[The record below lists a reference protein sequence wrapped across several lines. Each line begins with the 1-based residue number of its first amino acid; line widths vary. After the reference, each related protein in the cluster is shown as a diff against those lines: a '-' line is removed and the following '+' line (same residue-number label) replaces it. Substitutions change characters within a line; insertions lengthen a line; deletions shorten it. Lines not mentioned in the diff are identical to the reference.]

1 MTWTVSSGLWTT
13 PWPSG
18 VDGFTLR
25 DADAS
30 TSIGRAW
37 DADRH
42 ALFGGL
48 PALAAGSV
56 RSTTITLPESP
67 GATPHNR
74 RQATM
79 DPLMSREPLPHSVLL
94 PGLPVSRR
102 ALLAAGGVAA
112 VGGTGVYLGTRPPT
126 PARQQASAPPT
137 IATSPVA
144 GEILAT
150 PPPAPATPPVQ
161 KVDPA
166 DVLAGASVTDLRRFL
181 DSGAFTIVEL
191 VSACLAR
198 IEQLDTGE
206 GGLHAVI
213 ELNPDAEEIAAG
225 LDAELTNNES
235 RGPLHGIPVML
246 KDIVATADSMRT
258 TAGSLALADND
269 VVKDATIVTRLRDAG
284 AVILGKTNLTEWSN
298 FMGAAGQSGFSAR
311 GGLTVN
317 PYHLNHSAS
326 GSSSGSAVAVSA
338 GYVPLSIG
346 SETNGSIL
354 SPATTCG
361 VVGLKPTVGLVSRAG
376 VIPISFSQDSPGPMA
391 RSVTDAAIMLSAIAG
406 FDDEDPSATVGED
419 SSPAAALSRT
429 EREALD
435 GVDYAAALDPE
446 ALRGARIGVCRSLF
460 WFGAAVDALT
470 EEAIALMADAGAEIV
485 DEIYLEYS
493 DPSPYVVLLTEFAYG
508 LTEFLET
515 YMPDGPVTSIGEIVE
530 FNYANEDALLG
541 RDQSG
546 LTDALDAGS
555 IEDPYYLE
563 TRELRHTSIRENGID
578 AIMDEF
584 ELDALIAPTGGLA
597 ESFSSGGGGGSSA
610 EPPSVAGYPSITIPI
625 GLIDGLPAGLH
636 FFGRAFSEQTL
647 LNLAYGLEQA
657 LPKREP
663 PTFIPAD
670 EPLPSG

>member
-1 MTWTVSSGLWTT
+1 
-13 PWPSG
+13 
-18 VDGFTLR
+18 
-25 DADAS
+25 
-30 TSIGRAW
+30 
-37 DADRH
+37 
-42 ALFGGL
+42 
-48 PALAAGSV
+48 
-56 RSTTITLPESP
+56 
-67 GATPHNR
+67 
-74 RQATM
+74 
-79 DPLMSREPLPHSVLL
+79 MSREPLPHSVLL
-94 PGLPVSRR
+94 PGLPMTRR
-102 ALLAAGGVAA
+102 TLLVAGGIAA
-112 VGGTGVYLGTRPPT
+112 ATGSGVYLDTRENTSDPRPDSPP
-126 PARQQASAPPT
+126 AAVAS
-137 IATSPVA
+137 SPVA
-144 GEILAT
+144 GAILAT
-150 PPPAPATPPVQ
+150 PPPVPATPAVE
-161 KVDPA
+161 KVDPGG
-166 DVLAGASVTDLRRFL
+166 VLAEASVADLRSFL
-181 DSGAFTIVEL
+181 DSGAFTIAEL
-191 VSACLAR
+191 VSACLVR
-198 IEQLDTGE
+198 IEELDPGE

-213 ELNPDAEEIAAG
+213 ELNPDAGEIAAR
-225 LDAELTNNES
+225 LDEELANKEI

-246 KDIVATADSMRT
+246 KDIVATADEMRT
-258 TAGSLALADND
+258 TAGSLALAKND
-269 VVKDATIVTRLRDAG
+269 VARDATIVTRLRDAG

-326 GSSSGSAVAVSA
+326 GSSSGSAVAVAA
-338 GYVPLSIG
+338 GYVPLAIG

-376 VIPISFSQDSPGPMA
+376 IIPISFSQDSPGPMA

-406 FDDEDPSATVGED
+406 FDEEDPSATVAED
-419 SSPAAALSRT
+419 SSPAAALSSA

-435 GVDYAAALDPE
+435 GFDYAAGLDPD

-460 WFGAAVDALT
+460 WFGPAVDART
-470 EEAIALMADAGAEIV
+470 EEAIAVMQDAGAEII
-485 DEIYLEYS
+485 DEVYLAYE

-515 YMPDGPVTSIGEIVE
+515 YMPDGPVTSIDEIVD

-546 LTDALDAGS
+546 LTDALDAGA

-563 TRELRHTSIRENGID
+563 VRELRHTSIRENGID
-578 AIMDEF
+578 AIMDEL

-597 ESFSSGGGGGSSA
+597 ESFSGGGGGGSSA

-647 LNLAYGLEQA
+647 LNLAYALEQA
-657 LPKREP
+657 LPEREP

-670 EPLPSG
+670 EPLPEG

>member
-1 MTWTVSSGLWTT
+1 M
-13 PWPSG
+13 
-18 VDGFTLR
+18 
-25 DADAS
+25 
-30 TSIGRAW
+30 
-37 DADRH
+37 
-42 ALFGGL
+42 
-48 PALAAGSV
+48 PALAAEGGCL
-56 RSTTITLPESP
+56 TMPHFDTP
-67 GATPHNR
+67 GAIPHNR
-74 RQATM
+74 RQALM
-79 DPLMSREPLPHSVLL
+79 DSLMSREPLPRSVLL

-102 ALLAAGGVAA
+102 ALLAAGGAA
-112 VGGTGVYLGTRPPT
+112 AAGGTGVYLGTREPT
-126 PARQQASAPPT
+126 PARQQAFSPT
-137 IATSPVA
+137 TVAATPSPVA
-144 GEILAT
+144 GVVLAT
-150 PPPAPATPPVQ
+150 PPAPATPPVQ

-166 DVLAGASVTDLRRFL
+166 DILAEASVNDLRGYL

-198 IEQLDTGE
+198 IEKLDTGE

-225 LDAELTNNES
+225 LDDELTNNAS
-235 RGPLHGIPVML
+235 RGPLHGIPVLL
-246 KDIVATADSMRT
+246 KDIIATADSMRT
-258 TAGSLALADND
+258 TAGSLALAEND
-269 VVKDATIVTRLRDAG
+269 VGKDATIVARLRDAG

-376 VIPISFSQDSPGPMA
+376 MIPISFSQDSPGPMA

-406 FDDEDPSATVGED
+406 FDDEDPSATVGET
-419 SSPAAALSRT
+419 SSPVAALSAT
-429 EREALD
+429 ERAALE
-435 GVDYAAALDPE
+435 GVDYAAALDAD

-460 WFGAAVDALT
+460 WFGAAIDALT
-470 EEAIALMADAGAEIV
+470 EETIAVMEDAGAEII

-508 LTEFLET
+508 LTDFLET

-546 LTDALDAGS
+546 LTDALEAGS

-578 AIMDEF
+578 AIMDEL

-597 ESFSSGGGGGSSA
+597 ESFSGGGGGGSSA

-647 LNLAYGLEQA
+647 LKLAYALEQA
-657 LPKREP
+657 LPEREP

-670 EPLPSG
+670 EPLPEG